1 MAILTSKNGLYEI
14 ETLSFSPNAIVWG
27 EKSTCTVSITNKT
40 GKKLSGV
47 FVHLMIYYNA
57 AGDASTKDHF
67 GYTLIDIDGYWA
79 ANTTKTLTISVPRY
93 EANVM
98 SGRAIPSFTSRAMP
112 KAKRKIGNTTY
123 TRGCELHVYTSSEAY
138 NDEFEDLY
146 GSNHK
151 YFAIIDKH
159 YLPTISDTF
168 AVNRKNDESTE
179 CWTTLQVGY
188 ADGLTDVQKARMTC
202 KAYYDGTE
210 ITLPDS
216 ITQGVLVAGITEN
229 YDFLS
234 NQPVDIADDH
244 IIKVVF
250 GDQYEQA
257 EDSRTVMRCFA
268 NLHLSG
274 YRTGGVCVGG
284 FCDDEKDSDGNH
296 IAKFECYYPAYFYG
310 GIQGSGGM
318 QGGITESVS
327 IKQNYAE
334 VTVTFPTAFDTGV
347 TPVVMVCLDK
357 AAQDSDRYMA
367 LLSAMVVNGSVTN
380 TGFKVR
386 LCSNSS
392 NAYSVAARWLAFAV

>member
-1 MAILTSKNGLYEI
+1 MALFTSFFGNFEI
-14 ETLSFSPNAIVWG
+14 TALQFSPKYPTWG
-27 EKSTCTVSITNKT
+27 ETVTCTVEIKNISGSNIYNPLINLSLKQKDTSGGIFGRQIGDKNKYKGT
-40 GKKLSGV
+40 WKNNGT
-47 FVHLMIYYNA
+47 I
-57 AGDASTKDHF
+57 
-67 GYTLIDIDGYWA
+67 
-79 ANTTKTLTISVPRY
+79 TLTY
-93 EANVM
+93 
-98 SGRAIPSFTSRAMP
+98 SGTVNRMKDAADYSERLMPSYNSQGVAIEIFYKNETAVDDFRDVYGTNHEYFGVLD
-112 KAKRKIGNTTY
+112 RK
-123 TRGCELHVYTSSEAY
+123 Y
-138 NDEFEDLY
+138 N
-146 GSNHK
+146 
-151 YFAIIDKH
+151 
-159 YLPTISDTF
+159 PTISDTF
-168 AVNRKNDESTE
+168 EVERKTSDGDEKTK

-188 ADGLTDVQKARMTC
+188 ADGLSDEQKARMTC

-216 ITQGVLVAGITEN
+216 ITQDVLVAGITEN

-234 NQPVDIADDH
+234 NQPVGADTDH
-244 IIKVVF
+244 VIKVVF
-250 GDQYEQA
+250 GDEYEQA
-257 EDSRTVMRCFA
+257 EDTYTVMRLFA

-274 YRTGGVCVGG
+274 LHTGGVCVGG
-284 FCDDEKDSDGNH
+284 FSSATKNNP
-296 IAKFECYYPAYFYG
+296 KFECYYPAYFYG

-334 VTVTFPTAFDTGV
+334 ITVTFPTAFDTGV

-357 AAQDSDRYMA
+357 AAQDSDRYIA

>member
-1 MAILTSKNGLYEI
+1 MAIFTSDQGFFEI
-14 ETLSFSPNAIVWG
+14 TELSFTPRSVTWG
-27 EKSTCTVSITNKT
+27 DNVTLKITIKNISTQKFTKPQIYFQLAYLNTSGAKKMKAYGGLNDLAASWAKGTSIT
-40 GKKLSGV
+40 
-47 FVHLMIYYNA
+47 Y
-57 AGDASTKDHF
+57 
-67 GYTLIDIDGYWA
+67 
-79 ANTTKTLTISVPRY
+79 TKTMALTKPNDIAWDES
-93 EANVM
+93 
-98 SGRAIPSFTSRAMP
+98 SRCLEP
-112 KAKRKIGNTTY
+112 VLWNKSYIGADIMIFLPDGDTY
-123 TRGCELHVYTSSEAY
+123 TAKDWFYNVY
-138 NDEFEDLY
+138 
-146 GSNHK
+146 GGNHE
-151 YFAIIDKH
+151 YLAILDAH

-216 ITQGVLVAGITEN
+216 ITQDVLVAGITEN

-244 IIKVVF
+244 VIKVVF

-257 EDSRTVMRCFA
+257 EDSCTVMRCFA

-274 YRTGGVCVGG
+274 LRTGGVCVGG
-284 FCDDEKDSDGNH
+284 FSSATKNNP
-296 IAKFECYYPAYFYG
+296 KFECYYPAYFYG

-357 AAQDSDRYMA
+357 AAQDSDRYIA